1 MRRILRGTLWTA
13 ALLGSLAFANQASA
27 ARVRYHYVPTGP
39 DESAAV
45 TQSGGSERLTWRGRW
60 EASDCPTPKPTC
72 FPTFR
77 HPDTG
82 RSLTVPL
89 ALPEGTPQM
98 LYRTNRVIYDYSG
111 FTVEVHFLSDGSA
124 DVIYTT
130 GLLGRPPTASFP

>member
-1 MRRILRGTLWTA
+1 MRRILRGTLGTA
-13 ALLGSLAFANQASA
+13 ALVCGLTFADQANA
-27 ARVRYHYVPTGP
+27 ARVRFHYVPAGP
-39 DESAAV
+39 EEKSVV
-45 TQSGGSERLTWRGRW
+45 TQAGSGERLTWRGAW
-60 EASDCPTPKPTC
+60 QATDCPTPKPTC
-72 FPTFR
+72 FSTFR

-82 RSLTVPL
+82 RCLTLPL

-111 FTVEVHFLSDGSA
+111 FTVEVHFLSDGTA